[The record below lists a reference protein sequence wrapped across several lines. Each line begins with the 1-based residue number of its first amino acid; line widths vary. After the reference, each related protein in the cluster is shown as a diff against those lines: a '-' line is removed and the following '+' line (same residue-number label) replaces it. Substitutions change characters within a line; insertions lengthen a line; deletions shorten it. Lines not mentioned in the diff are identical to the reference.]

1 VLFVGGGVLWA
12 GVGGGERG
20 VSLGWW
26 KVYIRYGAATGEDF
40 P

>member
-1 VLFVGGGVLWA
+1 VLFVGGGVLW
-12 GVGGGERG
+12 GGGGGWGGG

>member
-1 VLFVGGGVLWA
+1 VLWA
-12 GVGGGERG
+12 GVGGGERGVRGGERG